1 MCLYYKKGKTVYFLK
16 KITSGQEEQRCGWKL
31 DIFEQLYLVNL
42 TYLVN
47 LLYNYRT
54 ERNLR
59 TNPSN

>member
-1 MCLYYKKGKTVYFLK
+1 M
-16 KITSGQEEQRCGWKL
+16 ITCGQEEQRCGWKL